1 MRMNNIS
8 ETEIIGKDKQKG
20 EDLALKLMSSI
31 QVVTEDWAKRGVKCK
46 QKRGSWK
53 GAKSFPLLQALN

>member
-8 ETEIIGKDKQKG
+8 ETEIIEKEKQKG

-31 QVVTEDWAKRGVKCK
+31 QVVTEDRAKRGVKCK
-46 QKRGSWK
+46 QKRGS
-53 GAKSFPLLQALN
+53 